1 MAFEGLADKLGNAFK
16 KLKNKGKLSEEEMRK
31 LLYSAYL
38 HDIGKINISQET
50 LITEKR
56 LSDQQWAEIRK
67 HPHDGA
73 EIVRNI
79 KGFDEIAEILLQHHE
94 KYDGTG
100 YPYGKG
106 GQDLHY
112 LARILTLADSFDA
125 MTSRRSYRDSMPLDV
140 VKTEIEKNK
149 GTQFD
154 PNIADVFL
162 EILNNNYSEIE
173 EIRNKYL

>member
-1 MAFEGLADKLGNAFK
+1 MRADNALYKAKSFR
-16 KLKNKGKLSEEEMRK
+16 KNRVECYSSVYERFDNLEHITDDERIISIKTLLSVIDTRDHYTYNHTDRVVHYCETFAKYTKLSEEEMRK

-56 LSDQQWAEIRK
+56 LSDQQWAEIRR

-100 YPYGKG
+100 YPYGKA
-106 GQDLHY
+106 GQDLHSAG
-112 LARILTLADSFDA
+112 L
-125 MTSRRSYRDSMPLDV
+125 P
-140 VKTEIEKNK
+140 
-149 GTQFD
+149 
-154 PNIADVFL
+154 
-162 EILNNNYSEIE
+162 
-173 EIRNKYL
+173 

>member
-1 MAFEGLADKLGNAFK
+1 
-16 KLKNKGKLSEEEMRK
+16 MRK

-56 LSDQQWAEIRK
+56 LNDQQRAEIRR

-79 KGFDEIAEILLQHHE
+79 KGFDEIADILLQHHE

-100 YPYGKG
+100 YPYGKA

-125 MTSRRSYRDSMPLDV
+125 MTSKRPYQR
-140 VKTEIEKNK
+140 VKSFEE
-149 GTQFD
+149 
-154 PNIADVFL
+154 A
-162 EILNNNYSEIE
+162 IE
-173 EIRNKYL
+173 EIRRCKGTHFDPEYAELFVRAIEETYR